1 MQYRRVG
8 RSGLKISALALG
20 AGNWGYQ
27 SMDEKKVR
35 ECVAVALDAG
45 INYFDNAQ
53 SYTNGQSEQIM
64 GRVFKSLRLPRIKY
78 VIATKFMYGLAERY
92 WEPSDSP
99 NDRHTLNRKFLLD
112 GIDGS
117 LQRLQLDFV
126 DIVYCHRAD
135 PETPIEETVW
145 AMHDIIERGK
155 ALYWGTSEWT
165 AYEIRA
171 AWDIAERHH
180 LHKPIVEQPEFNLLR
195 RRRVEQELARLCA
208 DIGIGIAAY
217 SPLSGGMLTGKYRK
231 GAPPGSR
238 GADESMSFLRDIFLN
253 EQRNQIVNSLEKFA
267 REMGCTLAQMSL
279 AWCLSNPNVCTA
291 IVGATSPLQLADN
304 LLALQALPKL
314 TPALAAAMAE
324 VVGNYSGDA
333 YQVPKAAVPPVS
345 P

>member
-8 RSGLKISALALG
+8 RSGLKVSALAFG

-27 SMDEKKVR
+27 AMDEKRVR

-53 SYTNGQSEQIM
+53 SYTNGQAEQIM
-64 GRVFKSLRLPRIKY
+64 GRVFKALNLPRVKY
-78 VIATKFMYGLAERY
+78 VISTKYMYGLAERY

-117 LQRLQLDFV
+117 LQRLQLDYV
-126 DIVYCHRAD
+126 DIIYCHRAD
-135 PETPIEETVW
+135 PDTPIEETVW
-145 AMHDIIERGK
+145 AMHDIIQRGK

-165 AYEIRA
+165 AYEIRT

-180 LHKPIVEQPEFNLLR
+180 LHKPVVEQPEFNLLR
-195 RRRVEQELARLCA
+195 RRRVEQELARLLA

-217 SPLSGGMLTGKYRK
+217 SPLSGGTLTGKYRK

-238 GADESMSFLRDIFLN
+238 GADESLTFQREVFVG
-253 EQRNQIVNSLEKFA
+253 EQRNQIVDRLEKFA
-267 REMGCTLAQMSL
+267 LELGCSLAQLSL
-279 AWCLSNPNVCTA
+279 AWVLTNPNVCTA
-291 IVGATSPLQLADN
+291 VMGATSPSQLADN
-304 LLALQALPKL
+304 LKALEVLPVL
-314 TPALAAAMAE
+314 TPTIADAMAE
-324 VVGNYSGDA
+324 VVGDYSGDA
-333 YQVPKAAVPPVS
+333 YQVPKTVQPAR
-345 P
+345 